1 MAAWTDDELDRL
13 GEAEELRVAGRR
25 QDGSLREPV
34 IIWAVRVGD
43 DLYVRS
49 VRGPDGAWFKG
60 VQVRHEGWIGSG
72 GVERDV
78 TFEDVDPTDAVNEG
92 IDAAYAQKYGAGTR
106 DVLAITNDRA
116 RSTTLRVVP
125 A

>member
-13 GEAEELRVAGRR
+13 GAEEELRIAGRR
-25 QDGSLREPV
+25 QDGSLRDPV

-49 VRGPDGAWFKG
+49 VRGPAGAWFRG
-60 VQVRHEGWIGSG
+60 VLVRHEGWISSG

-78 TFEDVDPTDAVNEG
+78 TFEDVDPADAVNEG
-92 IDAAYAQKYGAGTR
+92 IDAAYAQKYGAGTT